1 MAPLFKTKRKD
12 VDTHERS
19 ESRHKRYLVLCLT
32 LSIMLIVL
40 IFASFYIGRF
50 TGLDFMSVPKILLSQ
65 VIPGIEQTWTRADE
79 AVVMQLRLPRIIGAI
94 IVGASLS
101 ISGAAYQALFANPV
115 ASPDTLGVGSSAA
128 FGAILGILLNLNGIG
143 IKGLAFVT
151 GCLAVFIVFFFASS
165 ISKGR
170 QLTVYLILI
179 GMIVSSV
186 FSALLSIL
194 KYVADPIDQLP
205 KITYWLMGSMSHIH
219 LDDLP
224 FAILFFLI
232 GAIPLLLLRWRIN
245 LLSLGDHEV
254 RTLGE
259 NINVLRGITV
269 FCATL
274 LTSSA
279 IALTGTISWI
289 GLVVPHMVRM
299 IVGHDSRFVLPAS
312 GLMGGVFLLFIDNLA
327 RSMTAYE
334 LPISV
339 LTSIIGAPIFFVIL
353 FRSKGKEL

>member
-1 MAPLFKTKRKD
+1 MISILSKNKIEKKREKHGARYRNYVLLCVTLTILLLILFA
-12 VDTHERS
+12 
-19 ESRHKRYLVLCLT
+19 
-32 LSIMLIVL
+32 I
-40 IFASFYIGRF
+40 SFYIGRF
-50 TGLDFMSVPKILLSQ
+50 TGLDIWSVPKILLSK
-65 VIPGIEQTWTRADE
+65 IFPGIEQTWTRADE

-101 ISGAAYQALFANPV
+101 LSGAAYQALFANPV

-128 FGAILGILLNLNGIG
+128 FGAILGILLNFSGFG
-143 IKGLAFVT
+143 TKGLAFLT
-151 GCLAVFIVFFFASS
+151 GCIAVFIVFFFASS

-186 FSALLSIL
+186 FSALLSML

-205 KITYWLMGSMSHIH
+205 KITYWLMGSLSHIQ

-224 FAILFFLI
+224 YAILFFLI
-232 GAIPLLLLRWRIN
+232 GAVPLLLLKWRIN

-299 IVGHDSRFVLPAS
+299 IVGHDSRYVLPAS
-312 GLMGGVFLLFIDNLA
+312 ALMGGLFLLFIDNLA
-327 RSMTAYE
+327 RSLTAYE

-339 LTSIIGAPIFFVIL
+339 LTSIIGAPVFFVIL
-353 FRSKGKEL
+353 FKSRGREL

>member
-1 MAPLFKTKRKD
+1 MKIFLRQKTKLN
-12 VDTHERS
+12 VSDTAS
-19 ESRHKRYLVLCLT
+19 KYKRYIILCAALVLST
-32 LSIMLIVL
+32 IVL
-40 IFASFYIGRF
+40 FITSFYVGRF
-50 TGLDFMSVPKILLSQ
+50 TGLNFVSVPKILLSN
-65 VIPGIEQTWTRADE
+65 IFSGIEQTWSRADE
-79 AVVMQLRLPRIIGAI
+79 AVVMQLRLPRIVGSL
-94 IVGASLS
+94 IVGASLAL
-101 ISGAAYQALFANPV
+101 SGAAYQALFANPV

-128 FGAILGILLNLNGIG
+128 FGAILGILLNLNGVG

-151 GCLAVFIVFFFASS
+151 GCFAVFTVFFFASS

-205 KITYWLMGSMSHIH
+205 KITYWLMGSMSHIQ

-224 FAILFFLI
+224 FAIVFFLI

-259 NINVLRGITV
+259 NINVLRGVTV

-312 GLMGGVFLLFIDNLA
+312 ALMGGVFLLFIDNLA

-353 FRSKGKEL
+353 FKSKGKELQ